1 MRLKARSLSKAS
13 AGLICLA
20 VTMGASAQSP
30 HSHGVYTQL
39 GLLGV
44 GLGYAHAVNQ
54 HVTVRADVLTA
65 GSLSRNET
73 EEGVDYR
80 AKLKLG
86 RVGLFADYFP
96 FGGGFRLTGGATFN
110 QNRIDLKSRF
120 DGVNSVTIG
129 DETVTPAADDFFNVD
144 IKFPKVTP
152 YVGIGWGHQATTKGW
167 GVVAD
172 MGVSL
177 GRAKLRANTNLVGNG
192 ITQDDVDRELKDLRE
207 GVGKIRFWPQLTVG
221 ASYRF

>member
-1 MRLKARSLSKAS
+1 
-13 AGLICLA
+13 
-20 VTMGASAQSP
+20 
-30 HSHGVYTQL
+30 
-39 GLLGV
+39 
-44 GLGYAHAVNQ
+44 
-54 HVTVRADVLTA
+54 
-65 GSLSRNET
+65 
-73 EEGVDYR
+73 
-80 AKLKLG
+80 
-86 RVGLFADYFP
+86 
-96 FGGGFRLTGGATFN
+96 
-110 QNRIDLKSRF
+110 
-120 DGVNSVTIG
+120 
-129 DETVTPAADDFFNVD
+129 VD